1 MLRMPMFS
9 IARRQLIDNF
19 LYNKGLNEPWLTL
32 TLCGQQW
39 KNIAVRD
46 KNWQILT
53 VSREKKVYRKIF
65 SGNGKKLT
73 FSHKLAKFLPVG
85 RKSHHPS
92 ESLYGTPQNIFLIIF
107 RWLWIMLIDFSK
119 RNRKA
124 QANTFPLRHF
134 RRKYID
140 TQVKNT
146 HVHSLLLGSSQDGT
160 EQSNICI
167 QP

>member
-19 LYNKGLNEPWLTL
+19 LYNKGLNGPWLTL

-46 KNWQILT
+46 NNWQILT
-53 VSREKKVYRKIF
+53 VSREKKFIAIF
-65 SGNGKKLT
+65 FLLT
-73 FSHKLAKFLPVG
+73 ELAKFLPVG

-107 RWLWIMLIDFSK
+107 MWLWIMFIDFSK

-124 QANTFPLRHF
+124 QANIFPLRHF